1 MPGMSAA
8 SERSVGRQQPV
19 VRGGGGA
26 PDAGAA
32 VSGAG
37 DGIGILDAAGV
48 VVSVNPTLRDAWGE
62 AVVGRRLDDVVQL
75 VAVDAD
81 AGGLGAIVAGLR
93 ADAGTWRGEVR
104 RFDVPLEAGIWEMS
118 LAPAGDGF
126 VAIVR
131 DVRERH
137 VAERARLDFLSMVT
151 HDIKGPLTVIL
162 GYTELLSDPEERPS
176 PAILADTLGR
186 IRESGEQIHALVSNF
201 VELARIEAG
210 CHRVD
215 LHPVDLGEVV
225 ARLVANHAPRARRKG
240 VELVLEEGSV
250 PQVPGDRP
258 QLERVLLNLLGNA
271 IKYTPKGGRIVMRLG
286 VTDEAV
292 TVAVEDTGAGI
303 AADDLGGIFE
313 RYRRAAAT
321 RVEGVGLGL
330 FIARTIARAHG
341 GDVGVTSTP
350 GAGSTFTLRLPRA

>member
-8 SERSVGRQQPV
+8 SERRPV
-19 VRGGGGA
+19 VAGSTA
-26 PDAGAA
+26 PTADVAVAGAR
-32 VSGAG
+32 
-37 DGIGILDAAGV
+37 DGIATIGADGVIATANPALRAAWGDAAI
-48 VVSVNPTLRDAWGE
+48 
-62 AVVGRRLDDVVQL
+62 GRRLADVV
-75 VAVDAD
+75 VPAASGAA
-81 AGGLGAIVAGLR
+81 AGDLDAIVAGVQ
-93 ADAGTWRGEVR
+93 AGSTDGWQGEVR
-104 RFDVPLEAGIWEMS
+104 RPDVPVDAGVWEMT
-118 LAPAGDGF
+118 LARAGAGL
-126 VAIVR
+126 VAVVR

-210 CHRVD
+210 AHRVE
-215 LHPVDLGEVV
+215 LHPVDLAEVV
-225 ARLVANHAPRARRKG
+225 GRLVANHAPRARRKG
-240 VELVLEEGSV
+240 IELVLADAAV
-250 PQVPGDRP
+250 PHVPGDRP

-271 IKYTPKGGRIVMRLG
+271 IKYSPKGGRIVVRLAAS
-286 VTDEAV
+286 DAEV
-292 TVAVEDTGAGI
+292 TVAVEDTGPGI
-303 AADDLGGIFE
+303 AAADLGGIFE
-313 RYRRAAAT
+313 RYRRAPAT

-341 GDVGVTSTP
+341 GDVGVASTP
-350 GAGSTFTLRLPRA
+350 GAGATFTLRLPRG